1 MMATCERC
9 GDQESMVNII
19 KEPGPA
25 ILFLCGGCKDDL
37 ANCNIGRVVKT
48 HAGKRLRFDF
58 RNDFVWK
65 GLNDV

>member
-1 MMATCERC
+1 MATCERC

-25 ILFLCGGCKDDL
+25 ILFLCAGCTLDL
-37 ANCNIGRVVKT
+37 TDVSIGRVIKT
-48 HAGKRLRFDF
+48 HAGKRLRIDF

-65 GLNDV
+65 GLKDV